1 MSSIFSVLRER
12 EYSKYAAASA
22 LTSVGTG
29 MQFVAISWYLWTITH
44 SASAIGWILILSTLP
59 GMLFS
64 PWIGALIDR
73 GDARRIC
80 ISADLVRCAI
90 LVALV
95 VATYSIK
102 TNLTIFYVSIFCIAI
117 CDNFFQPAVGAMVRS
132 IVSREQLLSANIVGN
147 MCMQIGVLVGAG
159 VGGLLVAQFGAPV
172 VLLVNAFAL
181 IISAILTSCI
191 KTLAPRLE
199 SEFGEITKHPSFM
212 DEFKA
217 TAKYIFQHS
226 HIIWLANLQMFV
238 YITLYVC
245 NTLLAAFVDR
255 ELAAGASG
263 FGIIDAAWG
272 AGALLGGL
280 SLSTIVKKIDRRLFG
295 LLGLLLLSA
304 AVFLFLTSHA
314 LPQAF
319 FAYLLLGFLACTI
332 RVNTDTILVSEVD
345 PAYFGRV
352 KSTITMFISYIGLA
366 LYAVVGYLGDTVAIR
381 TIYIALGSALFL
393 GFLVAALPRIGIRRI
408 AQ

>member
-1 MSSIFSVLRER
+1 MSRTFSVLRDR
-12 EYSKYAAASA
+12 EYGKYAAASV

-44 SASAIGWILILSTLP
+44 SASGIGWILIISTLP

-80 ISADLVRCAI
+80 LGADLVRCAI
-90 LVALV
+90 LVSLI
-95 VATYSIK
+95 VAMFSSQSHVAMVYVC
-102 TNLTIFYVSIFCIAI
+102 IFFIAI

-132 IVSREQLLSANIVGN
+132 IVSRERLLPANIVGN

-159 VGGLLVAQFGAPV
+159 VGGLLVAQFGAPL
-172 VLLVNAFAL
+172 VLLVNAVAL
-181 IISAILTSCI
+181 LVSAVLTLWI
-191 KTLAPRLE
+191 KTSAPE
-199 SEFGEITKHPSFM
+199 SKSGPEAIAKRPGFL
-212 DEFKA
+212 DDFKA
-217 TAKYIFQHS
+217 TAKYIAQHR
-226 HIIWLANLQMFV
+226 HIVWLANLQMFV
-238 YITLYVC
+238 YITLFVC
-245 NTLLAAFVDR
+245 NTLLAAFVDK

-272 AGALLGGL
+272 GGALLGGL
-280 SLSTIVKKIDRRLFG
+280 SLSTIVKKVDRRMFG

-304 AVFLFLTSHA
+304 AVFTFLTSHA
-314 LPQAF
+314 VPQAC
-319 FAYLLLGFLACTI
+319 FAYVLLGFLACTI
-332 RVNTDTILVSEVD
+332 RVNTDTILISEVD
-345 PAYFGRV
+345 PAHFGRI

-366 LYAVVGYLGDTVAIR
+366 VYAVVGYLGDMVAIR
-381 TIYIALGSALFL
+381 TIYMALGSALFL
-393 GFLVAALPRIGIRRI
+393 GFLVAALPRVGIRSV